1 MEVVLA
7 VVFSDLLSLS
17 TNYYIAHLS
26 ITEHQQESEQK
37 LKKSMPSSAEINDS
51 DIIDDD
57 QCAKLHPNMQ
67 AECWDGFHTNH
78 STGNFFK
85 PRRYITKCF
94 PCILDHY
101 ASDDNSN
108 QIVSSAGRKRLV
120 LEVGCGSG
128 SSCLP
133 ILRNCSESETT
144 ILACDCSAVAVDVCK
159 SVIESS
165 TDKEVISTKF
175 GAFVSDPSL
184 MSDETDT
191 SFSQDVKAAHLQ
203 LLKETSTNNDVDD
216 IGLADIVLMVFVL
229 SALPPKRVPRFIK
242 QIYDATKPGGKIC
255 FRDYALFDLPMMRF
269 KENHCVY
276 STCHDSDGTRPRLYA
291 RGDGTLSR
299 FFSLDT
305 VKDIFESAGFI
316 IEELRYAT
324 VYNDNRKTGERL
336 KRAFVHAIFR
346 KP

>member
-1 MEVVLA
+1 MVEYYDND
-7 VVFSDLLSLS
+7 FSFE
-17 TNYYIAHLS
+17 
-26 ITEHQQESEQK
+26 EHQQESEQK
-37 LKKSMPSSAEINDS
+37 LKSMPSSAETNDS

-57 QCAKLHPNMQ
+57 QCAELHPNMQ

-85 PRRYITKCF
+85 PRRYIMKCF

-101 ASDDNSN
+101 ASDDTSK

-144 ILACDCSAVAVDVCK
+144 VLACDCSAVAVNVCK
-159 SVIESS
+159 SVVEKS
-165 TDKEVISTKF
+165 TDEVISTNF

-191 SFSQDVKAAHLQ
+191 SFTQDVKAAHLQ
-203 LLKETSTNNDVDD
+203 LLKETSTNNVDD

-229 SALPPKRVPRFIK
+229 SAVPPKRVPRFIK

-269 KENHCVY
+269 KENHCVH
-276 STCHDSDGTRPRLYA
+276 STCSDSDGTRPRLYA

-316 IEELRYAT
+316 MEELRYAT

-336 KRAFVHAIFR
+336 KRAFVHALFR